1 MNYAGELAALATAA
15 CWTASSL
22 AFALAG
28 ARVGSLAVNI
38 IRLVMALGAFMVVG
52 LLTTGE
58 LIPLSATP
66 AAWCWLSLS
75 GLAGFFVGDLCL
87 FRAFV
92 EIGPRLSMLIM
103 ALAPPL
109 TALGGWLLL
118 GEKLTALNLAGM
130 ALTLAGVAWVVTET
144 PEHGA
149 PHKFSWRGGWLA
161 AGGCLGQAVGV
172 VLAKPGMAG
181 VASPFAATEI
191 RLLTGLSC
199 FLLMAAALGW
209 FPQVARGCRDRR
221 ALAQM
226 GLGALTGPFL
236 GVTLLLFAITRIPTG
251 LAQTFAA
258 LTPVLIIP
266 FSAALYHERLSWRA
280 LAGALLA
287 FAGITLL
294 FV

>member
-1 MNYAGELAALATAA
+1 
-15 CWTASSL
+15 
-22 AFALAG
+22 
-28 ARVGSLAVNI
+28 
-38 IRLVMALGAFMVVG
+38 
-52 LLTTGE
+52 
-58 LIPLSATP
+58 
-66 AAWCWLSLS
+66 
-75 GLAGFFVGDLCL
+75 
-87 FRAFV
+87 
-92 EIGPRLSMLIM
+92 
-103 ALAPPL
+103 
-109 TALGGWLLL
+109 
-118 GEKLTALNLAGM
+118 
-130 ALTLAGVAWVVTET
+130 VVTET